1 MALLRLCPA
10 QMFTLVHR
18 GLHTVSGS
26 ARLRLPRGHRGLHT
40 PCRNVVVVYKTSRLQ
55 YEMRRNSAL
64 SEDQLMEKVS
74 VIGVLHGN
82 GLRAH
87 ASPPSCPG
95 EARMP
100 GPSCSSGT
108 WPTSKASRRSPL
120 SSGEGGW
127 AGEGPQ

>member
-1 MALLRLCPA
+1 M
-10 QMFTLVHR
+10 
-18 GLHTVSGS
+18 
-26 ARLRLPRGHRGLHT
+26 
-40 PCRNVVVVYKTSRLQ
+40 VVYKTSRLQ

-74 VIGVLHGN
+74 VIGVLQGN

-95 EARMP
+95 EVRMP

-108 WPTSKASRRSPL
+108 RPTSKASRRSPL
-120 SSGEGGW
+120 SSGEEGW